1 MSATAGIR
9 ADEISRIL
17 SDQIRDYGKKVEVTE
32 VGTVLTTGDGIARV
46 YGLAGAMAGELLQ
59 FPNDV
64 EGMVL
69 NLEEDN
75 VGVAIMGHPESVR
88 EGDTVRRTG
97 RIAEVPVGE

>member
-69 NLEEDN
+69 NLE
-75 VGVAIMGHPESVR
+75 
-88 EGDTVRRTG
+88 
-97 RIAEVPVGE
+97 